1 MTNPPSAEGSAHRP
15 LFPRFPEVATW
26 ISHLFITTTP
36 SNRSF
41 CFPVLTIIPVSIPQ
55 QARGTRPL
63 PVHEGRA
70 WNLEPRCGLAV
81 PSQCVS
87 PCFKDVQRREEI
99 QHNNLYPRLKQS
111 RLEGPFP
118 MLWYVVK
125 YKKQQQK
132 KTPTEQNR
140 TKKTSRKMDTVCER
154 TITNCKGSGGKN
166 KGGGGKK
173 EKKKVEHI
181 LQ

>member
-15 LFPRFPEVATW
+15 LFLRFPEVATW

-36 SNRSF
+36 FNRSF

-63 PVHEGRA
+63 PVHEGWA

-81 PSQCVS
+81 PSQCMS

-99 QHNNLYPRLKQS
+99 QHNNLYPQLTTS
-111 RLEGPFP
+111 SSEA
-118 MLWYVVK
+118 VVPGGTISHVMVCSK
-125 YKKQQQK
+125 IQKNNNKKM
-132 KTPTEQNR
+132 PTERNK
-140 TKKTSRKMDTVCER
+140 TKKT
-154 TITNCKGSGGKN
+154 
-166 KGGGGKK
+166 
-173 EKKKVEHI
+173 
-181 LQ
+181 